1 MPKSIGHI
9 SIFGEYQKRE
19 DRITA
24 ALLHVINVGGTCV
37 IQRLFGGMFDFPSNQ
52 VSIITQSHQGQS
64 IPDGEISCNCHF
76 SIYIESKITTNAINQ
91 EQLNNHL
98 SLQNPANNQ
107 YLCYITPDEVIPTAL
122 TNLPLG
128 WLNWKDVVKILIGFI
143 ADGLADKLLQYLIE
157 QFIILVKHLVY
168 KIPELDMDIYSEN
181 FGSLSKEQRV
191 IIVGGSWGEN
201 IALKHRFYA
210 CQAERYFRPSKYLA
224 FYHQGRIK
232 YVFEILQEKDNI
244 DLRNCDINQSYFL
257 QDETNYSGSLRK
269 YMKLKLVHT
278 CSPEIKND
286 KKDKNGN
293 PCAFTQGQT
302 YSTYEK
308 ITNVSFTSQL

>member
-143 ADGLADKLLQYLIE
+143 ADGLADKLL
-157 QFIILVKHLVY
+157 
-168 KIPELDMDIYSEN
+168 N
-181 FGSLSKEQRV
+181 
-191 IIVGGSWGEN
+191 
-201 IALKHRFYA
+201 
-210 CQAERYFRPSKYLA
+210 
-224 FYHQGRIK
+224 
-232 YVFEILQEKDNI
+232 
-244 DLRNCDINQSYFL
+244 
-257 QDETNYSGSLRK
+257 
-269 YMKLKLVHT
+269 
-278 CSPEIKND
+278 
-286 KKDKNGN
+286 
-293 PCAFTQGQT
+293 
-302 YSTYEK
+302 
-308 ITNVSFTSQL
+308 